1 MLLIYSEASNLEDFV
16 GEIEN
21 NKAVVVM
28 LEKSSPF
35 AENEAVAKLLMLFS
49 KLFVI
54 IISEDSNLVNI
65 FRREDKLLVSSADLI
80 DAVYSRLD
88 NQT

>member
-1 MLLIYSEASNLEDFV
+1 MREV
-16 GEIEN
+16 EN
-21 NKAVVVM
+21 NKAAVVM

-35 AENEAVAKLLMLFS
+35 AENDAVAKMLMLFS

-54 IISEDSNLVNI
+54 IFSENNNWVSI
-65 FRREDKLLVSSADLI
+65 FRREDKLLVSSVDLI

-88 NQT
+88 NPNQNK